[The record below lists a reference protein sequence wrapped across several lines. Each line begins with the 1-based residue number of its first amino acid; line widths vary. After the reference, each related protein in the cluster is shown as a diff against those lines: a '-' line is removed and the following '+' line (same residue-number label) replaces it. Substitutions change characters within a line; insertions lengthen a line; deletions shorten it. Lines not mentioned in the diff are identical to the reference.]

1 MIIEDKKNI
10 NRFNDKNS
18 MSSNF
23 ENKFKQYSENKVV
36 SNNIFVKNIKDQKYT
51 NVNNKDD
58 MYNKSL
64 AMLNE
69 RLSKGLISFEEFNKQ
84 VNALARKRQ
93 K

>member
-1 MIIEDKKNI
+1 MIIEDKNNI
-10 NRFNDKNS
+10 NRFNDKNG

>member
-1 MIIEDKKNI
+1 MIIEDKNNI